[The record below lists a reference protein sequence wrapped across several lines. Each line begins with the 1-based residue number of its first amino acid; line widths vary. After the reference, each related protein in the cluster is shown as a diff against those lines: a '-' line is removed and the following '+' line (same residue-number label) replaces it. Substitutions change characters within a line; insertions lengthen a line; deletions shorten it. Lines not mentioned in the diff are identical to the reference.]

1 MNLNNIDF
9 KNKVTGCWMGKNI
22 GGTIGAPME
31 WKRQVN
37 EISFY
42 QQNLTGE
49 PLPNDDLDIQLLWL
63 VALEE
68 RGIKLTAHDLAE
80 YWCLYVTPHW
90 SEYGIAK
97 TNMRSGLMPPMS
109 GTFRN
114 DFKDSC
120 GAFIRSEIWA
130 CVAPGMP
137 HIAAHYAMQDGIL
150 DHGNG
155 EGTYAEIFC
164 AALESAAFVIS
175 DFRKLIEIGLS
186 YIPADCGVAGAIK
199 LALESYDNN
208 LSWLDARHLMLEK
221 FRGQAFF
228 GWESHISVDDVKR
241 GFFDG
246 KRGWDVP
253 SNIGMLIIA
262 LLYGEGD
269 FAKTICTAVNCG
281 EDTDCTAATAGAIFG
296 ILHGIESIPQKWI
309 EPIGRT
315 IKTACLNLGE
325 LGHFGNQLPADVD
338 IMTERT
344 IKVAKEVMNKNWNS
358 LTINDQPTS
367 LDGVDPAGYFASG
380 VLRDSLVEYANAPV
394 FKSSDFE
401 VFTDYENDPLVCNNI
416 AKKIK
421 ITIKNIAKTQAALN
435 LRVYSP
441 AGWNVTP
448 DCGSMLSVQPVFG
461 EPLQIELFAQKEV
474 ITEPVVRMTLE
485 ISVAGRPFVMHIP
498 IVLLNGNMYI
508 QK

>member
-1 MNLNNIDF
+1 MNLNKVDF

-31 WKRQVN
+31 WRRQVN
-37 EISFY
+37 DVSFY
-42 QQNLTGE
+42 LQNLTGE

-68 RGIKLTAHDLAE
+68 RGIKLNAHDLAE

-97 TNMRSGLMPPMS
+97 TNMRSGLMPPIS

-137 HIAAHYAMQDGIL
+137 QVAVRYAMQDGIL

-155 EGTYAEIFC
+155 EGTFAEIFC

-175 DFRKLIEIGLS
+175 DIRKLIEIGLS
-186 YIPADCGVAGAIK
+186 YIPENCGVAGAIK
-199 LALESYDNN
+199 LAIESYDNKMT
-208 LSWLDARHLMLEK
+208 WLDARHLMLEK
-221 FRGQAFF
+221 YRGGAFF
-228 GWESHISVDDVKR
+228 GFENYVSDDDIKR
-241 GFFDG
+241 GFFTG

-253 SNIGMLIIA
+253 SNIGMLLIA

-296 ILHGIESIPQKWI
+296 ILHGIDSIPQKWI

-338 IMTERT
+338 VMTDRT
-344 IKVAKEVMNKNWNS
+344 INVANEIISKNWGAPS
-358 LTINDQPTS
+358 INDQPTS
-367 LDGVDPAGYFASG
+367 LEDVDPARYFAG
-380 VLRDSLVEYANAPV
+380 NLRESLLEYTISPV

-401 VFTDYENDPLVCNNI
+401 VFTDYDNDPLVRSNV
-416 AKKIK
+416 AKKVT

-441 AGWNVTP
+441 DGWTVTP
-448 DCGSMLSVQPVFG
+448 NCGSMLSVQPSFG
-461 EPLQIELFAQKEV
+461 EPLKIELNALKET
-474 ITEPVVRMTLE
+474 ITEPTIRMTLE
-485 ISVAGRPFVMHIP
+485 ISVAGRPFVMHVP
-498 IVLLNGNMYI
+498 IVLLNGDMY
-508 QK
+508 